1 MQQRIGYV
9 SQVIGAVVDVCFN
22 TDGNDGMA
30 ALPAIHE
37 ALTVNVPD
45 GQELVLEVQ
54 QHLGDETV
62 RTVAMDRTAGL
73 ARGMEVLATGKPITH
88 RSCHNHRCIA
98 FVGR

>member
-45 GQELVLEVQ
+45 DLRTNATAISC
-54 QHLGDETV
+54 LG
-62 RTVAMDRTAGL
+62 
-73 ARGMEVLATGKPITH
+73 VLAMMPM
-88 RSCHNHRCIA
+88 
-98 FVGR
+98 